1 MSKLRSILMAALL
14 LSMGGAG
21 LAAPSPAVAAAPAAQ
36 SRFACDGVDAE
47 DKGWVLPIYVHQP
60 GQDAW
65 EADSAALLNTIWETD
80 QTVDSSA
87 ERFGVS
93 RRIRFVQDGD
103 CRPVVAKLPFTK
115 GRNRAE
121 MGKAM
126 AENLASQPAL
136 VRTLW
141 QTNRVKPLYL
151 VRDNE
156 ITDSCT
162 GGGANAGLSTG
173 NVILPRWCWSEAGL
187 THELIHSFGLSH
199 CDGGGVNGNDPVCR
213 NMGTRKECTSDPA
226 SNYHLDSCRIDDF
239 RYFEPTPVRQPEL
252 ERIRNVAFS
261 PYLIQDQPSP
271 VWRFRIRV
279 VDGGRCLDGSAAQVV
294 QRACTDGS
302 AQTWQ
307 RGIDDD
313 GYLTIRNAA
322 TGHCLT
328 MADTVVTGPC
338 AKKDKAQ
345 QWLPDA
351 GQDRTNFTSRAGG
364 KPAVKDN
371 RDGGAVVRDGKGEFV
386 AELLGGL
393 ASSPTRPSTPAPT
406 ATSQSTTRPTASPT
420 TRPTAG
426 PTARPTATPTSV
438 PEPAVTSG
446 PVESLDPAPA
456 EAPVRGRNV
465 RFRTTYGTCLT
476 SSGTRVRLGA
486 CGARWN
492 VVTVGEHVQ
501 VRRQNRCMALGK
513 VSGGKR
519 PVVLVRCSG
528 AARGQRWLLEKAG
541 GSITL
546 KSATTKATRLI
557 ASSAKPAGVYAKA
570 AYQKD
575 SVKFTIR

>member
-1 MSKLRSILMAALL
+1 MRSALVLPLSVSLM
-14 LSMGGAG
+14 MGGAA

-36 SRFACDGVDAE
+36 SRFACDEVDAK

-60 GQDAW
+60 GQDSW
-65 EADSAALLNTIWETD
+65 EDDGAALLNTIWETD

-93 RRIRFVQDGD
+93 RRLRFVQDGD

-141 QTNRVKPLYL
+141 QTNRVKPLYF

-156 ITDSCT
+156 ITGSCT

-213 NMGTRKECTSDPA
+213 NMGTRKECTSDLA
-226 SNYHLDSCRIDDF
+226 ANYHLDSCRIDDF

-252 ERIRNVAFS
+252 EKLRNVAFS

-271 VWRFRIRV
+271 VWRFRIKV
-279 VDGGRCLDGSAAQVV
+279 VDGGRCLDASAAQVV

-307 RGIDDD
+307 RSIDDD

-322 TGHCLT
+322 NGRCLT

-338 AKKDKAQ
+338 AKKDRSQ
-345 QWLPDA
+345 QWLPQA
-351 GQDRTNFTSRAGG
+351 GQDRTNFTARSGG
-364 KPAVKDN
+364 QLSVKDN

-386 AELLGGL
+386 AEPLDGL

-406 ATSQSTTRPTASPT
+406 ATSQ
-420 TRPTAG
+420 PTAG
-426 PTARPTATPTSV
+426 PTASPTSA
-438 PEPAVTSG
+438 PEPAGTPG
-446 PVESLDPAPA
+446 PVESPAPDPAETPA
-456 EAPVRGRNV
+456 QGRNV
-465 RFRTTYGTCLT
+465 QFKSTYGTCLT
-476 SSGTRVRLGA
+476 ASGTRVRLGA
-486 CGARWN
+486 CGTRWN
-492 VVTVGEHVQ
+492 VATVGKHV
-501 VRRQNRCMALGK
+501 RIRHQNRCMALGK

-519 PVVLVRCSG
+519 SVVLVKCAEAG
-528 AARGQRWLLEKAG
+528 KGQHWLLEKAG

-546 KSATTKATRLI
+546 KAATTKATRLI
-557 ASSAKPAGVYAKA
+557 ALTAKPAGVYAKA
-570 AYQKD
+570 AYQKN
-575 SVKFTIR
+575 SIKFIIR

>member
-1 MSKLRSILMAALL
+1 MRSTLVLLL
-14 LSMGGAG
+14 LSMGGAV
-21 LAAPSPAVAAAPAAQ
+21 LAAPLPAVAAAPAAQ
-36 SRFACDGVDAE
+36 SRFACDEVDAK

-65 EADSAALLNTIWETD
+65 EDDSAALLNTIWETD

-87 ERFGVS
+87 ERFGGS
-93 RRIRFVQDGD
+93 RRLRFVQDGD

-141 QTNRVKPLYL
+141 QTNRVKPLYF

-213 NMGTRKECTSDPA
+213 NMGTRKECTSDLA
-226 SNYHLDSCRIDDF
+226 ANYHLDSCRIDEF

-252 ERIRNVAFS
+252 EKIRNVAFS
-261 PYLIQDQPSP
+261 PYLIQNQPSP
-271 VWRFRIRV
+271 VWQFRIKV
-279 VDGGRCLDGSAAQVV
+279 VDSGRCLDASAAQVV
-294 QRACTDGS
+294 QRACTDSS

-307 RGIDDD
+307 RSIDDD

-322 TGHCLT
+322 NGRCLT

-338 AKKDKAQ
+338 AKKDKSQ
-345 QWLPDA
+345 QWLPQA
-351 GQDRTNFTSRAGG
+351 GQDRTNFAGRAGG
-364 KPAVKDN
+364 KLSVKDN

-386 AELLGGL
+386 TELLGGL
-393 ASSPTRPSTPAPT
+393 ASSPTQPNTPAPT
-406 ATSQSTTRPTASPT
+406 ATSQPTAE
-420 TRPTAG
+420 
-426 PTARPTATPTSV
+426 PTARPTPRPTAAPTSA
-438 PEPAVTSG
+438 PEAAVTPG
-446 PVESLDPAPA
+446 PVESLDPAKTPA
-456 EAPVRGRNV
+456 QGRNV
-465 RFRTTYGTCLT
+465 QFKSAYGTCLT
-476 SSGTRVRLGA
+476 ASGTRVRLGA
-486 CGARWN
+486 CDTRWN
-492 VVTVGEHVQ
+492 VVTVGKHVQ
-501 VRRQNRCMALGK
+501 VRHQNRCMALGK

-519 PVVLVRCSG
+519 SVVLAKCG
-528 AARGQRWLLEKAG
+528 TAAKGQRWLLEKAG
-541 GSITL
+541 GSVTL

-557 ASSAKPAGVYAKA
+557 AFTAKPASVYAKA
-570 AYQKD
+570 AYQKN
-575 SVKFTIR
+575 SIKFIIR

>member
-1 MSKLRSILMAALL
+1 MSTMRSTLALLPLL
-14 LSMGGAG
+14 LSMCGVV
-21 LAAPSPAVAAAPAAQ
+21 LAVPSPAVAAAPAAR
-36 SRFACDGVDAE
+36 SGFACDGVDAK

-65 EADSAALLNTIWETD
+65 EADSAALLNTVWETD

-93 RRIRFVQDGD
+93 RRLRVVQDGD
-103 CRPVVAKLPFTK
+103 CRPVVAKLPFAK

-141 QTNRVKPLYL
+141 QTNRVKPLYF

-213 NMGTRKECTSDPA
+213 NMGTRKECTSDLA
-226 SNYHLDSCRIDDF
+226 ANYHLDSCRIDEF

-271 VWRFRIRV
+271 VWQFRIKV
-279 VDGGRCLDGSAAQVV
+279 VDGGRCLDASAAQVV
-294 QRACTDGS
+294 QRACTGGS

-322 TGHCLT
+322 NGRCLT

-338 AKKDKAQ
+338 AKQDKSQ
-345 QWLPDA
+345 QWLPQA
-351 GQDRTNFTSRAGG
+351 GQDRTNFAGRAGG
-364 KPAVKDN
+364 KLAVKDN
-371 RDGGAVVRDGKGEFV
+371 RDGGAVVREGKGEFV

-393 ASSPTRPSTPAPT
+393 AASPTQPSTPAPT
-406 ATSQSTTRPTASPT
+406 ATSQPTTQPTAQ
-420 TRPTAG
+420 PTAG
-426 PTARPTATPTSV
+426 PTTTPTSV
-438 PEPAVTSG
+438 PEPAVTPDPIG
-446 PVESLDPAPA
+446 SLDPDPA
-456 EAPVRGRNV
+456 KTPAQGRNV
-465 RFRTTYGTCLT
+465 RFKSAYGTCLT
-476 SSGTRVRLGA
+476 ASGTRVRLGA
-486 CGARWN
+486 CGTTWN
-492 VVTVGEHVQ
+492 VVTVGKHVQ
-501 VRRQNRCMALGK
+501 VRHQNRCMALGK

-519 PVVLVRCSG
+519 SVVLTRCGTASK
-528 AARGQRWLLEKAG
+528 GQRWLLEKAG
-541 GSITL
+541 GSVTL
-546 KSATTKATRLI
+546 KSATTKATRLV
-557 ASSAKPAGVYAKA
+557 AVTAKPASIYAKA
-570 AYQKD
+570 AYQKN
-575 SVKFTIR
+575 SVKFIIK

>member
-1 MSKLRSILMAALL
+1 MRSTLALLPLL
-14 LSMGGAG
+14 LSMCGAV
-21 LAAPSPAVAAAPAAQ
+21 LAVPSPAVAAAPAAQ
-36 SRFACDGVDAE
+36 SGFACDGVDAK

-65 EADSAALLNTIWETD
+65 EADSAALLNTLWETD

-93 RRIRFVQDGD
+93 RRLRVVQDGD

-141 QTNRVKPLYL
+141 QTNRVKPLYF

-213 NMGTRKECTSDPA
+213 NMGTRKECTSDLA
-226 SNYHLDSCRIDDF
+226 ANYHLDSCRIDEF

-252 ERIRNVAFS
+252 EKIRNVAFS

-271 VWRFRIRV
+271 VWQFRVKV
-279 VDGGRCLDGSAAQVV
+279 VDGGRCLDASAAQVV
-294 QRACTDGS
+294 QRACTGSS

-322 TGHCLT
+322 NGRCLT

-338 AKKDKAQ
+338 AKQDKSQ
-345 QWLPDA
+345 QWLPQA
-351 GQDRTNFTSRAGG
+351 GQDRTNFAGRAGG
-364 KPAVKDN
+364 KLSVKDN
-371 RDGGAVVRDGKGEFV
+371 RDGGAVVREGKGEFV

-393 ASSPTRPSTPAPT
+393 ASSPTQPSTPAPT
-406 ATSQSTTRPTASPT
+406 ATSLPTAQPT
-420 TRPTAG
+420 T
-426 PTARPTATPTSV
+426 RPTATPTSA
-438 PEPAVTSG
+438 PEPAVTPDPIG
-446 PVESLDPAPA
+446 SLDPDPA
-456 EAPVRGRNV
+456 KSPAQGRKV
-465 RFRTTYGTCLT
+465 QFKSAYGTCLT
-476 SSGTRVRLGA
+476 ASGTRVRLGA
-486 CGARWN
+486 CGTTWN
-492 VVTVGEHVQ
+492 VVTVGKHVQ
-501 VRRQNRCMALGK
+501 VRHQNRCMALGK

-519 PVVLVRCSG
+519 SVVLTKCG
-528 AARGQRWLLEKAG
+528 TAAKGQRWLLEKAG
-541 GSITL
+541 GSVTL
-546 KSATTKATRLI
+546 KSATTKATRLV
-557 ASSAKPAGVYAKA
+557 AVTAKPASVYAKA
-570 AYQKD
+570 AYQKN
-575 SVKFTIR
+575 SVKFIIR

>member
-1 MSKLRSILMAALL
+1 MRSTLALLPLL
-14 LSMGGAG
+14 LSMCGAV
-21 LAAPSPAVAAAPAAQ
+21 LAVPSPAVAAAPAAQ
-36 SRFACDGVDAE
+36 SPFACDEVDAK

-65 EADSAALLNTIWETD
+65 EADSAALLNTLWETD

-93 RRIRFVQDGD
+93 RRLRVVQDGD

-121 MGKAM
+121 MGRAM

-136 VRTLW
+136 IRTLW
-141 QTNRVKPLYL
+141 QTNRVKPLYF

-213 NMGTRKECTSDPA
+213 NMGTRKECTSDLA
-226 SNYHLDSCRIDDF
+226 ANYHLDSCRIDDF

-252 ERIRNVAFS
+252 EKIRNVAFS
-261 PYLIQDQPSP
+261 PYLIQDQSSP
-271 VWRFRIRV
+271 VWQFRIKA
-279 VDGGRCLDGSAAQVV
+279 VDGGRCLDASAAQVV
-294 QRACTDGS
+294 QRACTGSS

-322 TGHCLT
+322 NGRCLT

-338 AKKDKAQ
+338 AKQDTSQ
-345 QWLPDA
+345 QWLPQA
-351 GQDRTNFTSRAGG
+351 GQDRTNFAGRAGG
-364 KPAVKDN
+364 KLSIKDN
-371 RDGGAVVRDGKGEFV
+371 RDGGAVVREGKGEFV
-386 AELLGGL
+386 TELLGGL
-393 ASSPTRPSTPAPT
+393 ASSPTQPSPPAPT
-406 ATSQSTTRPTASPT
+406 ATSQPTARPT
-420 TRPTAG
+420 TRPTAQ
-426 PTARPTATPTSV
+426 PTSA
-438 PEPAVTSG
+438 PEPAVTPDPIG
-446 PVESLDPAPA
+446 SLDPDPA
-456 EAPVRGRNV
+456 KTPAQGRNV
-465 RFRTTYGTCLT
+465 QFKSAYGTCLT
-476 SSGTRVRLGA
+476 ASGTRVRLGA
-486 CGARWN
+486 CGTTWN
-492 VVTVGEHVQ
+492 VVTVGKHVQ
-501 VRRQNRCMALGK
+501 VRHQNRCMALGK

-519 PVVLVRCSG
+519 SVVLTKCG
-528 AARGQRWLLEKAG
+528 TAGKGQRWLLEKAG
-541 GSITL
+541 GSVTL

-557 ASSAKPAGVYAKA
+557 AVTAKPASVYAKA
-570 AYQKD
+570 AYQKN
-575 SVKFTIR
+575 SVKFIIR

>member
-1 MSKLRSILMAALL
+1 MRSALVLPLL
-14 LSMGGAG
+14 LSMVLGGAV

-36 SRFACDGVDAE
+36 SRFACDEADAK

-65 EADSAALLNTIWETD
+65 ESDGAALLNTIWETD

-93 RRIRFVQDGD
+93 RRLRFVQDGD

-141 QTNRVKPLYL
+141 ETNRVKPLYF

-252 ERIRNVAFS
+252 EKIRNVAFS

-271 VWRFRIRV
+271 VWRFRIKM
-279 VDGGRCLDGSAAQVV
+279 VDGGRCLDASAAQVV

-307 RGIDDD
+307 RSIDDD

-322 TGHCLT
+322 NGRCLT

-338 AKKDKAQ
+338 AKKDRSQ
-345 QWLPDA
+345 QWLPEA
-351 GQDRTNFTSRAGG
+351 GQDKTNFAARAGG
-364 KPAVKDN
+364 KLSVKDN

-393 ASSPTRPSTPAPT
+393 ASSPTRPGTPAPT
-406 ATSQSTTRPTASPT
+406 ATSQ
-420 TRPTAG
+420 
-426 PTARPTATPTSV
+426 PTATPTSA
-438 PEPAVTSG
+438 PEPAVTPA
-446 PVESLDPAPA
+446 PVESPTPDLAETPAQ
-456 EAPVRGRNV
+456 GRKV
-465 RFRTTYGTCLT
+465 QFKSTYGTCLT
-476 SSGTRVRLGA
+476 ASGTRVRLGT
-486 CGARWN
+486 CGTRWN

-501 VRRQNRCMALGK
+501 IRRQNRCMALGK
-513 VSGGKR
+513 VGGGKR
-519 PVVLVRCSG
+519 SVVLVKCG
-528 AARGQRWLLEKAG
+528 KAGKGQRWLLEKAG
-541 GSITL
+541 GSVTL
-546 KSATTKATRLI
+546 KAATTKATRLI
-557 ASSAKPAGVYAKA
+557 ALTAKPAGVYAKA
-570 AYQKD
+570 AYQKN
-575 SVKFTIR
+575 SIKFIIR

>member
-1 MSKLRSILMAALL
+1 MRSTLALLPLL
-14 LSMGGAG
+14 LSMCGAV
-21 LAAPSPAVAAAPAAQ
+21 LAVPSPAVAAAPAAQ
-36 SRFACDGVDAE
+36 SGFACDGVDAK

-65 EADSAALLNTIWETD
+65 EADSAALLNTLWETD

-93 RRIRFVQDGD
+93 RRLRVVQDGD
-103 CRPVVAKLPFTK
+103 CRPVVAKLPFAK

-136 VRTLW
+136 IRTLW
-141 QTNRVKPLYL
+141 QTNRVKPLYF

-226 SNYHLDSCRIDDF
+226 ANYHLDSCRIDEF
-239 RYFEPTPVRQPEL
+239 RYFEPTPVRQPAL
-252 ERIRNVAFS
+252 EKIRNVAFS

-271 VWRFRIRV
+271 VWQFRIKV
-279 VDGGRCLDGSAAQVV
+279 VDGGRCLDASAAQVV
-294 QRACTDGS
+294 QRACTGSS

-322 TGHCLT
+322 NGRCLT

-338 AKKDKAQ
+338 AKQDKSQ
-345 QWLPDA
+345 QWLPQA
-351 GQDRTNFTSRAGG
+351 GQDRTNFAARAGG
-364 KPAVKDN
+364 KLAIKDN

-393 ASSPTRPSTPAPT
+393 ASAPTQPNTPAPT
-406 ATSQSTTRPTASPT
+406 ATSQPTTQPT
-420 TRPTAG
+420 TRPTTQ
-426 PTARPTATPTSV
+426 PTTQPTTTPTSA
-438 PEPAVTSG
+438 PEPAVTSDPIG
-446 PVESLDPAPA
+446 SLDPAKTPA
-456 EAPVRGRNV
+456 RGRNV
-465 RFRTTYGTCLT
+465 QFKSAYGTCLT
-476 SSGTRVRLGA
+476 ASGTRVRLGA
-486 CGARWN
+486 CGAKWN
-492 VVTVGEHVQ
+492 VVTVGKHVQ
-501 VRRQNRCMALGK
+501 VRHQNRCMALGK

-519 PVVLVRCSG
+519 SVVLTKCG
-528 AARGQRWLLEKAG
+528 TAAKGQRWLLEKAG
-541 GSITL
+541 GSVTL

-557 ASSAKPAGVYAKA
+557 AVTAKPASIYAKA
-570 AYQKD
+570 AYQKN
-575 SVKFTIR
+575 SVKFIIR

>member
-1 MSKLRSILMAALL
+1 MRSTLALLPLL
-14 LSMGGAG
+14 LSMCGAV
-21 LAAPSPAVAAAPAAQ
+21 LAVPSPAVAAAPAAQ
-36 SRFACDGVDAE
+36 SGFACDGVDAK

-65 EADSAALLNTIWETD
+65 EADSAALLNTLWETD

-93 RRIRFVQDGD
+93 RRLRVVQDGD

-141 QTNRVKPLYL
+141 QTNRVKPLYF

-213 NMGTRKECTSDPA
+213 NMGTRKECTSDLA
-226 SNYHLDSCRIDDF
+226 ANYHLDSCRIDEF

-252 ERIRNVAFS
+252 EKIRNVAFS

-271 VWRFRIRV
+271 VWQFRVKV
-279 VDGGRCLDGSAAQVV
+279 VDGGRCLDASAAQVV
-294 QRACTDGS
+294 QRACTGSS

-313 GYLTIRNAA
+313 GYFTIRNAA
-322 TGHCLT
+322 NGRCLT

-338 AKKDKAQ
+338 AKQDKSQ
-345 QWLPDA
+345 QWLPQA
-351 GQDRTNFTSRAGG
+351 GQDRTNFAGRAGG
-364 KPAVKDN
+364 KLSVKDN
-371 RDGGAVVRDGKGEFV
+371 RDGGAVVREGKGEFV

-393 ASSPTRPSTPAPT
+393 ASSPTQPSTPAPT
-406 ATSQSTTRPTASPT
+406 ATSQPTAQPTAQPT
-420 TRPTAG
+420 T
-426 PTARPTATPTSV
+426 RPTATPTSA
-438 PEPAVTSG
+438 PEPAVTPDPIG
-446 PVESLDPAPA
+446 SLDPDPA
-456 EAPVRGRNV
+456 KSPAQGRKV
-465 RFRTTYGTCLT
+465 QFKSAYGTCLT
-476 SSGTRVRLGA
+476 ASGTRVRLGA
-486 CGARWN
+486 CGTTWN
-492 VVTVGEHVQ
+492 VVTVGKHVQ
-501 VRRQNRCMALGK
+501 VRHQNRCMALGK

-519 PVVLVRCSG
+519 SVVLTKCG
-528 AARGQRWLLEKAG
+528 TAAKGQRWLLEKAG
-541 GSITL
+541 GSVTL
-546 KSATTKATRLI
+546 KSATTKATRLV
-557 ASSAKPAGVYAKA
+557 AVTAKPASVYAKA
-570 AYQKD
+570 AYQKN
-575 SVKFTIR
+575 SVKFIIR

>member
-1 MSKLRSILMAALL
+1 MRSTLALLPLL
-14 LSMGGAG
+14 LSMCGAV
-21 LAAPSPAVAAAPAAQ
+21 LAVPSPAVAAAPAAQ
-36 SRFACDGVDAE
+36 SGFACDGVDAK

-65 EADSAALLNTIWETD
+65 EADSAALLNTLWETD

-93 RRIRFVQDGD
+93 RRLRVVQDGD

-141 QTNRVKPLYL
+141 QTNRVKPLYF

-213 NMGTRKECTSDPA
+213 NMGTRKECTSDLA
-226 SNYHLDSCRIDDF
+226 ANYHLDSCRIDEF

-252 ERIRNVAFS
+252 EKIRNVAFS

-271 VWRFRIRV
+271 VWQFRVKV
-279 VDGGRCLDGSAAQVV
+279 VDGGRCLDASAAQVV
-294 QRACTDGS
+294 QRACTGSS

-322 TGHCLT
+322 NGRCLT

-338 AKKDKAQ
+338 AKQDKSQ
-345 QWLPDA
+345 QWLPQA
-351 GQDRTNFTSRAGG
+351 GQDRTNFAGRAGG
-364 KPAVKDN
+364 KLSVKDN
-371 RDGGAVVRDGKGEFV
+371 RDGGAVVREGKGEFV

-393 ASSPTRPSTPAPT
+393 ASSPTQPSTPAPT
-406 ATSQSTTRPTASPT
+406 ATSQPTAQPTAQPT
-420 TRPTAG
+420 T
-426 PTARPTATPTSV
+426 RPTATPTSA
-438 PEPAVTSG
+438 PEPAVTPDPIG
-446 PVESLDPAPA
+446 SLDPDPA
-456 EAPVRGRNV
+456 KSPAQGRKV
-465 RFRTTYGTCLT
+465 QFKSAYGTCLT
-476 SSGTRVRLGA
+476 ASGTRVRLGA
-486 CGARWN
+486 CGTTWN
-492 VVTVGEHVQ
+492 VVTVGKHVQ
-501 VRRQNRCMALGK
+501 VRHQNRCMALGK

-519 PVVLVRCSG
+519 SVVLTKCG
-528 AARGQRWLLEKAG
+528 TAAKGQRWLLEKAG
-541 GSITL
+541 GSVTL
-546 KSATTKATRLI
+546 KSATTKATRLV
-557 ASSAKPAGVYAKA
+557 AVTAKPASVYAKA
-570 AYQKD
+570 AYQKN
-575 SVKFTIR
+575 SVKFIIR

>member
-1 MSKLRSILMAALL
+1 MRSALVLPL
-14 LSMGGAG
+14 LVSLVMGGAV

-36 SRFACDGVDAE
+36 SRFACDEVDAK

-65 EADSAALLNTIWETD
+65 EDDGAALLNTIWETD

-93 RRIRFVQDGD
+93 RRLRFAQDGD

-141 QTNRVKPLYL
+141 ETNRVKPLYF

-239 RYFEPTPVRQPEL
+239 RYFEPTPVRQPAL
-252 ERIRNVAFS
+252 EKIRNVAFS

-271 VWRFRIRV
+271 VWRFRIKV
-279 VDGGRCLDGSAAQVV
+279 VDGGRCLDASAAQVV
-294 QRACTDGS
+294 QRTCTDGS

-322 TGHCLT
+322 NGRCLT

-338 AKKDKAQ
+338 AKKDKSQ
-345 QWLPDA
+345 QWLPEA
-351 GQDRTNFTSRAGG
+351 GQDRTNFTARAGG
-364 KPAVKDN
+364 KLSIKDN

-393 ASSPTRPSTPAPT
+393 ASSPTQPGTPAPT
-406 ATSQSTTRPTASPT
+406 ATSQPT
-420 TRPTAG
+420 TK
-426 PTARPTATPTSV
+426 PTARPTATPTSA
-438 PEPAVTSG
+438 PEPAATPA
-446 PVESLDPAPA
+446 PVESLTPDPAETPA
-456 EAPVRGRNV
+456 QGRKV
-465 RFRTTYGTCLT
+465 RFKSAYGTCLT
-476 SSGTRVRLGA
+476 ASGTRVRLGA
-486 CGARWN
+486 CGTTWN
-492 VVTVGEHVQ
+492 VVTVGKHVQ
-501 VRRQNRCMALGK
+501 IRQQNRCMALGK

-519 PVVLVRCSG
+519 SVVLVKCGTASK
-528 AARGQRWLLEKAG
+528 AQRWLLEKAG
-541 GSITL
+541 GSVTL
-546 KSATTKATRLI
+546 KAATTKATRLV
-557 ASSAKPAGVYAKA
+557 AVTAKPAGVYAKA
-570 AYQKD
+570 AYQKN
-575 SVKFTIR
+575 SIKFIIR

>member
-1 MSKLRSILMAALL
+1 MRSTLALLPLL
-14 LSMGGAG
+14 LSMCGAV
-21 LAAPSPAVAAAPAAQ
+21 LAVPSPAVAAAPAAQ
-36 SRFACDGVDAE
+36 SGFACDEVDAK

-65 EADSAALLNTIWETD
+65 EADSAALLNTLWETD

-93 RRIRFVQDGD
+93 RRLRVVQDGD

-141 QTNRVKPLYL
+141 QTNRVKPLYF

-213 NMGTRKECTSDPA
+213 NMGTRKECTSDLA
-226 SNYHLDSCRIDDF
+226 ANYHLDSCRIDDF

-252 ERIRNVAFS
+252 EKIRNVAFS

-271 VWRFRIRV
+271 VWQFRIKV
-279 VDGGRCLDGSAAQVV
+279 VDGGRCLDASAAQVV
-294 QRACTDGS
+294 QRACTDSS

-322 TGHCLT
+322 NGRCLT
-328 MADTVVTGPC
+328 MADTVATGPC
-338 AKKDKAQ
+338 AKQDKSQ
-345 QWLPDA
+345 QWLPQA
-351 GQDRTNFTSRAGG
+351 GQDRTNFAGRAGG
-364 KPAVKDN
+364 KLSVKDN

-393 ASSPTRPSTPAPT
+393 ASSPTQPSTPAPT
-406 ATSQSTTRPTASPT
+406 ATSQPTTRPT
-420 TRPTAG
+420 TRPTAQ
-426 PTARPTATPTSV
+426 PTTRPTATPTSA
-438 PEPAVTSG
+438 PEPAVTPDPIG
-446 PVESLDPAPA
+446 SLDPDPA
-456 EAPVRGRNV
+456 KTPAQGRKV
-465 RFRTTYGTCLT
+465 QFKSAYGTCLT
-476 SSGTRVRLGA
+476 ASGTRVRLGA
-486 CGARWN
+486 CGTAWN
-492 VVTVGEHVQ
+492 VVTVGKHVQ
-501 VRRQNRCMALGK
+501 VRHQNRCMALGK

-519 PVVLVRCSG
+519 SVVLTKCG
-528 AARGQRWLLEKAG
+528 TAAKGQRWLLEKAG

-546 KSATTKATRLI
+546 KSATTKATRLV
-557 ASSAKPAGVYAKA
+557 AVTAKPASVYAKA
-570 AYQKD
+570 AYQKN
-575 SVKFTIR
+575 SVKFIIR

>member
-1 MSKLRSILMAALL
+1 MRSTLALLPLL
-14 LSMGGAG
+14 LSMCGAV
-21 LAAPSPAVAAAPAAQ
+21 LAVPSPAVAAAPAAR
-36 SRFACDGVDAE
+36 SGFACDGVDAK

-65 EADSAALLNTIWETD
+65 EADSAALLNTVWETD
-80 QTVDSSA
+80 QAVDSSA

-93 RRIRFVQDGD
+93 RRLRVVQDGD
-103 CRPVVAKLPFTK
+103 CRPVVAKLPFAK

-141 QTNRVKPLYL
+141 QTNRVKPLYF

-213 NMGTRKECTSDPA
+213 NMGTRKECTSDLA
-226 SNYHLDSCRIDDF
+226 ANYHLDSCRIDEF

-271 VWRFRIRV
+271 VWQFRIKV
-279 VDGGRCLDGSAAQVV
+279 VDGGRCLDASAAQVV
-294 QRACTDGS
+294 QRACTGGS

-322 TGHCLT
+322 NGRCLT

-338 AKKDKAQ
+338 AKQDKSQ
-345 QWLPDA
+345 QWLPQA
-351 GQDRTNFTSRAGG
+351 GQDRTNFAGRAGG
-364 KPAVKDN
+364 KLSVKDN
-371 RDGGAVVRDGKGEFV
+371 RDGGAVVREGKGEFV

-393 ASSPTRPSTPAPT
+393 AASPTQPSTPAPT
-406 ATSQSTTRPTASPT
+406 ATSQPTTQPTTEPTAQ
-420 TRPTAG
+420 PTAG
-426 PTARPTATPTSV
+426 PTATPTSA
-438 PEPAVTSG
+438 PEPAVTPDLIG
-446 PVESLDPAPA
+446 SLDPDPA
-456 EAPVRGRNV
+456 KTPAQGRNV
-465 RFRTTYGTCLT
+465 RFKSAYGTCLT
-476 SSGTRVRLGA
+476 ASGTRVRLGA
-486 CGARWN
+486 CGTTWN
-492 VVTVGEHVQ
+492 VVMVGKHVQ
-501 VRRQNRCMALGK
+501 VRHQNRCMALGK

-519 PVVLVRCSG
+519 SVVLTRCGTASK
-528 AARGQRWLLEKAG
+528 GQRWLLEKAG
-541 GSITL
+541 GSVTL
-546 KSATTKATRLI
+546 KSATTKATRLV
-557 ASSAKPAGVYAKA
+557 AVTAKPASIYAKA
-570 AYQKD
+570 AYQKN
-575 SVKFTIR
+575 SVKFIIK

>member
-1 MSKLRSILMAALL
+1 MRSTLALLPLL
-14 LSMGGAG
+14 LSMCGVV
-21 LAAPSPAVAAAPAAQ
+21 LAAPSPAVAAAPAAR
-36 SRFACDGVDAE
+36 SGFACDGVDAK

-65 EADSAALLNTIWETD
+65 EADSAALLNTVWETD

-93 RRIRFVQDGD
+93 RRLRVVQDGD
-103 CRPVVAKLPFTK
+103 CSPVVAKLPFAK

-141 QTNRVKPLYL
+141 QTNRVKPLYF

-213 NMGTRKECTSDPA
+213 NMGTRKECTSDLA
-226 SNYHLDSCRIDDF
+226 ANYHLDSCRIDEF

-271 VWRFRIRV
+271 VWRFRIKV
-279 VDGGRCLDGSAAQVV
+279 VDGGRCLDASAAQVV
-294 QRACTDGS
+294 QRACTGGS

-322 TGHCLT
+322 NGRCLT

-338 AKKDKAQ
+338 AKQEKSQ
-345 QWLPDA
+345 QWLPQA
-351 GQDRTNFTSRAGG
+351 GQDRTNFAGRAGG
-364 KPAVKDN
+364 KLSVKDN
-371 RDGGAVVRDGKGEFV
+371 RDGGAVVREGKGEFV

-393 ASSPTRPSTPAPT
+393 AASPTQPSTPAPT
-406 ATSQSTTRPTASPT
+406 ATSQPTATPT
-420 TRPTAG
+420 TG
-426 PTARPTATPTSV
+426 PTATPTSV
-438 PEPAVTSG
+438 PEPAVTPDPIG
-446 PVESLDPAPA
+446 SLDPDPA
-456 EAPVRGRNV
+456 KTPAQGRNV
-465 RFRTTYGTCLT
+465 RFKSAYGTCLT
-476 SSGTRVRLGA
+476 ASGTRVRLGA
-486 CGARWN
+486 CGTTWN
-492 VVTVGEHVQ
+492 VVTVGKHVQ
-501 VRRQNRCMALGK
+501 VRHQNRCMALGK

-519 PVVLVRCSG
+519 SVVLTRCGTASK
-528 AARGQRWLLEKAG
+528 GQRWLLEKAG
-541 GSITL
+541 GSVTL
-546 KSATTKATRLI
+546 KSATTKATRLV
-557 ASSAKPAGVYAKA
+557 AVTAKPASIYAKA
-570 AYQKD
+570 AYQKN
-575 SVKFTIR
+575 SVKFIIK